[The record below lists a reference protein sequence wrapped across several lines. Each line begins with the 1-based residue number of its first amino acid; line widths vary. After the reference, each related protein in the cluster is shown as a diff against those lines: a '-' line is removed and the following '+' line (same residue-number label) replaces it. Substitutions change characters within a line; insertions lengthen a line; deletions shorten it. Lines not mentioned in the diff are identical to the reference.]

1 MVPPKSGYLKR
12 LWRHMQTS
20 FLKSPGEQPTL
31 TETAPTVLSDPL
43 VNYYRHRARTNL
55 QNFYRFAV
63 QTRSLS
69 IRNIFAQVASHQHL
83 LLEDL
88 LLVIR
93 DLLSDEV
100 TPESQAKVV
109 DSFDRSVL
117 LALADLLADTARND
131 IDTHAAVL
139 IYQFVRAF
147 FGEDSL
153 GDKNILYEVEALHEL
168 GEFEQSQNI
177 AEAYEIDKGA
187 PLQSELLHIQRLRLE
202 SGHLDEWLDALNN
215 LFDRLGMS
223 RVRLNEDDSLPL
235 MDRLGAGDTVA
246 VDGPKVTVI
255 VPTFSPGSGIITA
268 IRGLL
273 EQTWQNLEIIVVN
286 DASPL
291 VFKEVFTYLENLDP
305 RVRVIH
311 QKQNAGAYVARNAG
325 LKAASGAFIT
335 THDDDDW
342 SHPDKISS
350 QVRPLL
356 NDGSLMA
363 TTSAH
368 IRTTENLLFKR
379 VNVQPRFL
387 QMNYSSLMFRKS
399 LVEEIGPWDTV
410 NRGGDSEFYS
420 RLLEFAGANGVL
432 GLHERPLSFSRIWD
446 GSLTSGEMYR
456 GFFGYSRLL
465 YRWAFRQWHREMRE
479 RGEQV
484 YLSAQG
490 HRPFPVPTT
499 FEPGR
504 RHADLGKFD
513 VVYVSD
519 FFRQAK
525 SVDQALNEMKTLA
538 NSGLRVGYL
547 HLYSPETRSTTGFPR
562 LLFELQLQGKIEQV
576 ALDNVAEAKL
586 ILVYDTSI
594 GMFLDQ
600 IQTKVRAARSIAIEQ
615 THISLADVEPR
626 VPSYAPQALSHLD
639 VSFDTHF
646 EIVGATAA
654 DHMELR
660 KTIPAKRIL
669 QDKMIWHTHLPE
681 SPGEITTPTGVPRVG
696 FHSSSNQYRLPNT
709 VDVFDSVYI
718 SNTFTTHFFGAV
730 RKPLEKFGNE
740 VLSRVELVEEG
751 AQTEQEFLRSI
762 DFWVY
767 WPHSRLRDQVWE
779 PVLAAFRAGKVVI
792 LPKSL
797 EALYGD
803 AAVYA
808 AEDEVKPLIDSYSH
822 DPDSYIEQARRAQA
836 HVERNY
842 TKESFL
848 RRVAAVMK

>member
-1 MVPPKSGYLKR
+1 
-12 LWRHMQTS
+12 
-20 FLKSPGEQPTL
+20 
-31 TETAPTVLSDPL
+31 
-43 VNYYRHRARTNL
+43 
-55 QNFYRFAV
+55 
-63 QTRSLS
+63 
-69 IRNIFAQVASHQHL
+69 AQVASQQHL

-177 AEAYEIDKGA
+177 AEAFEIDKGA
-187 PLQSELLHIQRLRLE
+187 PLQSELLHIQRLRLQ

-291 VFKEVFTYLENLDP
+291 VFREVFTYLENLDP

-368 IRTTENLLFKR
+368 
-379 VNVQPRFL
+379 
-387 QMNYSSLMFRKS
+387 
-399 LVEEIGPWDTV
+399 
-410 NRGGDSEFYS
+410 
-420 RLLEFAGANGVL
+420 
-432 GLHERPLSFSRIWD
+432 
-446 GSLTSGEMYR
+446 
-456 GFFGYSRLL
+456 
-465 YRWAFRQWHREMRE
+465 
-479 RGEQV
+479 
-484 YLSAQG
+484 
-490 HRPFPVPTT
+490 
-499 FEPGR
+499 
-504 RHADLGKFD
+504 
-513 VVYVSD
+513 
-519 FFRQAK
+519 
-525 SVDQALNEMKTLA
+525 
-538 NSGLRVGYL
+538 
-547 HLYSPETRSTTGFPR
+547 
-562 LLFELQLQGKIEQV
+562 
-576 ALDNVAEAKL
+576 
-586 ILVYDTSI
+586 
-594 GMFLDQ
+594 
-600 IQTKVRAARSIAIEQ
+600 
-615 THISLADVEPR
+615 
-626 VPSYAPQALSHLD
+626 
-639 VSFDTHF
+639 
-646 EIVGATAA
+646 
-654 DHMELR
+654 
-660 KTIPAKRIL
+660 
-669 QDKMIWHTHLPE
+669 
-681 SPGEITTPTGVPRVG
+681 
-696 FHSSSNQYRLPNT
+696 
-709 VDVFDSVYI
+709 
-718 SNTFTTHFFGAV
+718 
-730 RKPLEKFGNE
+730 
-740 VLSRVELVEEG
+740 
-751 AQTEQEFLRSI
+751 
-762 DFWVY
+762 
-767 WPHSRLRDQVWE
+767 
-779 PVLAAFRAGKVVI
+779 
-792 LPKSL
+792 
-797 EALYGD
+797 
-803 AAVYA
+803 
-808 AEDEVKPLIDSYSH
+808 
-822 DPDSYIEQARRAQA
+822 
-836 HVERNY
+836 
-842 TKESFL
+842 
-848 RRVAAVMK
+848 